1 MKAIDIKDSLIRP
14 FSKLTPTE
22 YNVQPY
28 SGYTKQQYVSNNLPC
43 GNINFGNMGSILGS
57 ADMTLNGARA
67 GVQAVMGIVDTG
79 IQAGLLVAQAGAEC
93 LDFIGKLTDKVA
105 SLDIGHLL
113 DKIDLAFDDLKI
125 GISKIDGDFIKD
137 CIKGIGN
144 SLVKMAKA
152 AGNALSGFAPGAKSN
167 TNIPIIKDPIS
178 TVAKMMECKE
188 DTVLGLLSM
197 GLTKLAQTSGVSF
210 DFKSPVSGVM
220 GAINGSLSVVNGA
233 VSSVANGVA
242 GIQGAVNGI
251 TDKIPPQMKSALAG
265 ISPEVGQFMTKNGV
279 SSILGTALGNS
290 LQGTFGN
297 KSVASCI
304 AAQSLNRFGNYDPF
318 ISTAMGVSGLS
329 AANQQLAYQQ
339 YGFSQGSYSD
349 RTACYCCSGDMY
361 RARNNK
367 VDTSSLYYDRSTQ
380 YINSTKQLPGQT
392 FAFPS
397 STSGLP
403 NGLASQ
409 VVTTYGFDE
418 SNLLTQNLG
427 TNLEV
432 YRVSN
437 SLLGNLSEVQTD
449 FSKIND
455 FTDEARSSV
464 NYVNRLNENNVQ
476 NNVVL
481 FESMY
486 DIDREM
492 SASALTG
499 GWPLNGTAPDSF
511 PLEATEPLKGITGI
525 EDEWASLFSPEEIS

>member
-1 MKAIDIKDSLIRP
+1 MIAVDIKDSLIRP
-14 FSKLTPTE
+14 FSKLLPTE
-22 YNVQPY
+22 SNVRPY

-57 ADMTLNGARA
+57 ADRNLLNSRV

-79 IQAGLLVAQAGAEC
+79 IQTGLLIAQAGAEC
-93 LDFIGKLTDKVA
+93 LDFLGKLTDKVA
-105 SLDIGHLL
+105 SLNISHLL
-113 DKIDLAFDDLKI
+113 DKIDMAFDDLKI
-125 GISKIDGDFIKD
+125 GLSKVDGDFIKD

-144 SLVKMAKA
+144 SLVKIAKA
-152 AGNALSGFAPGAKSN
+152 AGNALSGFAPGARSN
-167 TNIPIIKDPIS
+167 TNIPTIKDPIS
-178 TVAKMMECKE
+178 NVAKMMECKE

-197 GLTKLAQTSGVSF
+197 GLTKLAQTSGTSF

-220 GAINGSLSVVNGA
+220 GAINGTMSVVNGA
-233 VSSVANGVA
+233 VSYAAKGVA
-242 GIQGAVNGI
+242 GIQSTVNGI

-265 ISPEVGQFMTKNGV
+265 ISPEVGRFMTKNGV

-290 LQGTFGN
+290 LQGSFGN
-297 KSVASCI
+297 KSVSACI

-329 AANQQLAYQQ
+329 AANQQMAYQQ
-339 YGFSQGSYSD
+339 YGLNQGSFSD

-361 RARNNK
+361 RARDAK
-367 VDTSSLYYDRSTQ
+367 VDTSTKYYDRSTQ
-380 YINSTKQLPGQT
+380 YIDSTKQLPGQT
-392 FAFPS
+392 FSFPS
-397 STSGLP
+397 STSSLP

-409 VVTTYGFDE
+409 VVSTYGFDE
-418 SNLLTQNLG
+418 SNILTQNLG
-427 TNLEV
+427 TNLET

-455 FTDEARSSV
+455 FSGECRSSV
-464 NYVNRLNENNVQ
+464 DYVNRLNENNVQ

-481 FESMY
+481 FESMH

-492 SASALTG
+492 DASALTG

-511 PLEATEPLKGITGI
+511 PLQETEPLKGITGV